1 MIRFTDVVHDG
12 RAETAKNTNEPEAEA
27 ILQELR
33 ELAESNA
40 APSVGII
47 TPHTEQQ
54 ALLVQLMNRQED
66 SERLNEALDLKIM
79 TFDTCQGEE
88 RDIILYSMVAT
99 RINDKLSYI
108 FPKSL
113 DDAEEVNHVLR
124 LQRLNVGFSRA
135 KEQMH
140 FFLSKPI
147 EEFSG
152 AIGKALQHFKNVLE
166 KGKTAPGPADTD
178 PKSPMEKK
186 VLAWLN
192 QTQLMQ
198 KWSSQIEIDAQ
209 YPIGEYL
216 RQLDPTYQHPN
227 YKVDF
232 LIKISGRDRSVS
244 IIIEYDGFKEHFTE
258 LEEVDASNY
267 GLYMKSEDVERQKVL
282 ESYGYRFLRLNRFN
296 LGKDP
301 VRTLDERISRMA
313 QEALQAAKPHALV
326 KEVKEQT
333 TGLANG
339 DMRQCSVC
347 GEVKSID
354 EFRDMKL
361 ARGYGR
367 KCQSC
372 KTTGRRRPRK
382 VMA

>member
-1 MIRFTDVVHDG
+1 L
-12 RAETAKNTNEPEAEA
+12 EP
-27 ILQELR
+27 
-33 ELAESNA
+33 

-54 ALLVQLMNRQED
+54 SLLVQLVNRQED
-66 SERLNEALDLKIM
+66 AERLNEALDLKIM

-88 RDIILYSMVAT
+88 RDVIVYSMVAT
-99 RINDKLSYI
+99 RVSDRLAYV
-108 FPKSL
+108 FPKAL
-113 DDAEEVNHVLR
+113 DEADEVDHVLR

-135 KEQMH
+135 KERMH
-140 FFLSKPI
+140 FFLSKPV
-147 EEFSG
+147 EEFAG
-152 AIGKALQHFKNVLE
+152 AIGKALQHYKRVLE
-166 KGKTAPGPADTD
+166 KAKMAPEPGDTD

-198 KWSSQIEIDAQ
+198 RFGTHIEIDAQ
-209 YPIGEYL
+209 YPIGDYL

-232 LIKISGRDRSVS
+232 LIKIRGAEKSIS
-244 IIIEYDGFKEHFTE
+244 IIVEYDGLKEHFTDLDE
-258 LEEVDASNY
+258 IDASNY
-267 GLYMKSEDVERQKVL
+267 GLYMKPEDVERQKIL

-296 LGKDP
+296 LGTDP
-301 VRTLDERISRMA
+301 VRTLDERLARMA
-313 QEALQAAKPHALV
+313 RDALQATKPHPLV
-326 KEVKEQT
+326 DQVKEQT
-333 TGLANG
+333 NGLANG
-339 DMRQCSVC
+339 DMRQCSAC

-367 KCQSC
+367 KCQNR
-372 KTTGRRRPRK
+372 KTTGRRRRRR
-382 VMA
+382 